1 MAMEKIVA
9 EPLMK
14 RTIDGVERSF
24 PVLGSMTRLDATT
37 QLRNLRQQAFR
48 VAISEFSQGWD
59 SNAAANAV
67 RESMKE
73 YMASQLIQDSEVRAW
88 LTFTPEGH
96 FFLLSRSLA
105 KGDPELKPK
114 TVNEILDKM
123 TEDQIS
129 EVARNIIVSI
139 WQDDIY
145 LHSLLYPEKFRDE
158 AQAE

>member
-1 MAMEKIVA
+1 
-9 EPLMK
+9 
-14 RTIDGVERSF
+14 
-24 PVLGSMTRLDATT
+24 
-37 QLRNLRQQAFR
+37 
-48 VAISEFSQGWD
+48 
-59 SNAAANAV
+59 
-67 RESMKE
+67 
-73 YMASQLIQDSEVRAW
+73 MASQLIQDSEVRAW